1 MLIEWQDGH
10 QSVYNS
16 EWLYRRRL
24 DQGAITDRLDKVYTA
39 VVDKPWSSKVPSEI
53 MKSGNYDDVCTCY
66 PYRKKISLELK
77 FRYFA
82 ILANSLKINCAYY
95 YIR

>member
-1 MLIEWQDGH
+1 MSIEWQDGH

-53 MKSGNYDDVCTCY
+53 MNSGNYDDVCTCY
-66 PYRKKISLELK
+66 PYR
-77 FRYFA
+77 
-82 ILANSLKINCAYY
+82 
-95 YIR
+95 

>member
-66 PYRKKISLELK
+66 PYRKTISLEFKFCYFANGK
-77 FRYFA
+77 FRLLLYF
-82 ILANSLKINCAYY
+82 N
-95 YIR
+95 